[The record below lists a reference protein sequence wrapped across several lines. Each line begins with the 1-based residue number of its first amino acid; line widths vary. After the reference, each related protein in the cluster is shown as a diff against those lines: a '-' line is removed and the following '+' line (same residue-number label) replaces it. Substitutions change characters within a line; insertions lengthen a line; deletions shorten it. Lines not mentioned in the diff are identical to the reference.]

1 MLSSALNGPHYRG
14 ESIFGRVPGGA
25 RGYLAKQGPLRNTV
39 AEGRGL
45 STKSWDTPPPPF
57 LNEPVGGNPGGL
69 RTVMRENQGPPQ
81 L

>member
-57 LNEPVGGNPGGL
+57 PSAPVNGDPAGL
-69 RTVMRENQGPPQ
+69 RTAIHENQEPPQ